1 MSSQWIRVLGAR
13 VHNLKN
19 INVNLPR
26 DRLVVLT
33 GLSGSGKSS
42 LAFDTIYAEGQR
54 RYVESLSSYA
64 RQFLEMQDK
73 PDVDQIEGLSP
84 AISIEQKTTSKN
96 PRSTVATVTEIYDY
110 LRLLYARVGKAYCY
124 QCNKPIEGRSATQMV
139 DEILNEAPGT
149 KIQVLSPI
157 VRARKGEY
165 RQELEELKKQGFVR
179 VRIDGHIKLL
189 EEDIRLN
196 PKIKHTIEVII
207 DRLVIA
213 PENRLRL
220 AESVELALKKSKG
233 LVVILLADRERLL
246 SEHSACV
253 DCGIS
258 YPEIEPRLFSFNAPQ
273 GACPRCAGLGMLY
286 AREEADEEAVGEICP
301 KCEGTRLRR
310 ESQFIRIGNL
320 SIVELT
326 QRSIEQASQFIKQ
339 IELGERESH
348 IAKPILKE
356 ILARLEFLLEVGLEY
371 ITLNRAAGSLSG
383 GEAQRIRLA
392 TQIGSALVGV
402 LYVLDEPS
410 IGLHQRDNE
419 RLLNTLKK
427 LRDLGNTVL
436 VVEHDEETILE
447 ADHVLDMGPG
457 AGRLGG
463 EVVAQG
469 TPAEILANPKSLT
482 GQYLSRRLKI
492 EIPERRRAG
501 SGKSLQVLGAAGH
514 NLKNIDFKLPL
525 GTLTCITGV
534 SGSGKSS
541 LIVDTLRPILN
552 QAFFGSREQPLAYQS
567 VKGLENIDKMI
578 DIDQS
583 PIGRTPRSNPVTY
596 TGVFD
601 DIRSLFASLPEAK
614 IRNYESGRFSFN
626 VKGGRC
632 EICAGA
638 GLIKIEMN
646 FLPDVYVTCDV
657 CKGKRFNTETL
668 TVQYKGKNI
677 SEVLEMTVDDAYE
690 FFSAIPAI
698 ARKLETLR
706 KVGLGYIHLGQQA
719 TTLSG
724 GEAQRI
730 KLSKELARRSTG
742 KTLYVLDEPTT
753 GLHFQDVKHLLEV
766 LNYLCDQG
774 NTVLVIEHN
783 LDVIKIS
790 DWIIDLGPE
799 GGDRGGMIL
808 AEGSPECIAK
818 SLSSHTGRFLRQIFE
833 RENQSL
839 TERETSTK
847 DLIKTIDQIRGRR
860 ARPLPK

>member
-1 MSSQWIRVLGAR
+1 MEDKKFIKVKGAR

-19 INVNLPR
+19 IDVNLPR
-26 DRLVVLT
+26 DQLVVIT

-42 LAFDTIYAEGQR
+42 LAFDTIYSEGQR

-73 PDVDQIEGLSP
+73 PDVDQIDGLSP

-110 LRLLYARVGKAYCY
+110 LRLLYARAGKAYCY
-124 QCNKPIEGRSATQMV
+124 QCGKAIEGRSATQMV
-139 DEILNEAPGT
+139 DEILQEVPGT
-149 KIQVLSPI
+149 KLQILSPI

-165 RQELEELKKQGFVR
+165 RQELEELKRQGFVR
-179 VRIDGHIKLL
+179 VRIDGHIKLI
-189 EEDIRLN
+189 EEDIKLN
-196 PKIKHTIEVII
+196 PKVKHTIEVVI
-207 DRLVIA
+207 DRLVLD

-220 AESVELALKKSKG
+220 AESIELALKKSKG
-233 LVVILLADRERLL
+233 LVVVLFGTREKLL
-246 SEHSACV
+246 SEHSACI

-273 GACPRCAGLGMLY
+273 GACPKCAGLGMLY
-286 AREEADEEAVGEICP
+286 AREEVDEEAVGEVCP
-301 KCEGTRLRR
+301 KCEGTRLRK
-310 ESQFIRIGNL
+310 ESQFIRVGDL

-326 QRSIEQASQFIKQ
+326 QKSIEQASQFIKQ
-339 IELGERESH
+339 LKLGEREAQ

-356 ILARLEFLLEVGLEY
+356 ILARLEFLLEVGLDY
-371 ITLNRAAGSLSG
+371 ITLSRTAGSLSG

-419 RLLNTLKK
+419 RLLNTLKR

-469 TPAEILANPKSLT
+469 TPKEILANPQSLT
-482 GQYLSRRLKI
+482 GQYLSRVLKI
-492 EIPERRRAG
+492 EIPNKRRLG
-501 SGKSLQVLGAAGH
+501 SGKKLEIVGATGH

-525 GTLTCITGV
+525 GTLTCVTGV

-541 LIVDTLRPILN
+541 LVVDTLRPILN
-552 QAFFGSREQPLAYQS
+552 QAFFSSKEKPLSYKS
-567 VKGLENIDKMI
+567 IHGLEHIDKMI

-601 DIRSLFASLPEAK
+601 DIRSLFASLPDAK

-632 EICAGA
+632 EICSGA

-668 TVQYKGKNI
+668 TVCYKGKNI
-677 SEVLEMTVDDAYE
+677 SEVLEMTVDDASE
-690 FFSAIPAI
+690 FFAAIPAI
-698 ARKLETLR
+698 SRKLDTLKR
-706 KVGLGYIHLGQQA
+706 VGLGYIHLGQQA

-742 KTLYVLDEPTT
+742 KTLYILDEPTT
-753 GLHFQDVKHLLEV
+753 GLHFHDVKHLLEV

-774 NTVLVIEHN
+774 NTVLIIEHN
-783 LDVIKIS
+783 LDVIKIA

-799 GGDRGGMIL
+799 GGERGGFMI
-808 AEGSPECIAK
+808 AEGSPEHIAQSSK
-818 SLSSHTGRFLRQIFE
+818 SHTGRFLRQIFE
-833 RENQSL
+833 RESKSL
-839 TERETSTK
+839 TERGTETK

-860 ARPLPK
+860 SRL